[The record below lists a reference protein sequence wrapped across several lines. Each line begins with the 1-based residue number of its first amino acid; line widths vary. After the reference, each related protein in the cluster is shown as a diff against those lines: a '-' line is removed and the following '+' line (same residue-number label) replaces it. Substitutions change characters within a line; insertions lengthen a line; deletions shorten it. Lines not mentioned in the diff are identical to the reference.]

1 MVHGSTADALESGLD
16 RASDQS
22 WDTAALSAFADR
34 MA

>member
-1 MVHGSTADALESGLD
+1 LVNGSTADTLEPGLD
-16 RASDQS
+16 RASDQT